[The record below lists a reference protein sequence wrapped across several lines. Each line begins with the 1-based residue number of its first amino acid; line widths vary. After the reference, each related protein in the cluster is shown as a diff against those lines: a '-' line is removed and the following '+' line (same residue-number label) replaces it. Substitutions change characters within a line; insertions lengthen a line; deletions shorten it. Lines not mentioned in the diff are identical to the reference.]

1 MLCQHLVIGDRIVLH
16 GARVNMRAG
25 AVDAVDVLGE
35 QNRIRAD
42 LGRAQHRRCVG
53 RKIRAAAAGA
63 EKHDLAL
70 FQMRN
75 GALPRVVLGK
85 GRHLDRRLHAH
96 GNALLFHHIGHGK
109 AVHHGR
115 QHTHV
120 VGARAGHF
128 ALTVFHAAP
137 EVAAADDD
145 AHLHAA
151 EVEQDFKSQNAF
163 VVAAINDYYE
173 RHLAK
178 KNDPY
183 LESREKEDAFA
194 DRLVQT
200 VEQKLLSN
208 LPALA
213 AMYQMQQQAFF
224 QAGLQAGGIMSY
236 PYQQGNPGAEAS
248 VGVKLVTEPIQG
260 SEQPI
265 EVVKQELSEPE
276 ENEFLDYSFGV

>member
-1 MLCQHLVIGDRIVLH
+1 MTKHYRNHNIRF
-16 GARVNMRAG
+16 NMTDEGGVQAW
-25 AVDAVDVLGE
+25 E
-35 QNRIRAD
+35 
-42 LGRAQHRRCVG
+42 
-53 RKIRAAAAGA
+53 
-63 EKHDLAL
+63 
-70 FQMRN
+70 
-75 GALPRVVLGK
+75 
-85 GRHLDRRLHAH
+85 RLHS
-96 GNALLFHHIGHGK
+96 
-109 AVHHGR
+109 
-115 QHTHV
+115 
-120 VGARAGHF
+120 
-128 ALTVFHAAP
+128 
-137 EVAAADDD
+137 
-145 AHLHAA
+145 A

-163 VVAAINDYYE
+163 VMAAINDYYE

-276 ENEFLDYSFGV
+276 ENEFLDCSFGVSSVWACFLFGYSYIMYCIEYYPCGSSPHWNWKHPQKGSERYDLRRGFIPPISERRRRRTQCPDEKIRRPPDPVYRRLSARRSRVRRADAGRFRLSVHEKAPHPGRRPQGVSL

>member
-1 MLCQHLVIGDRIVLH
+1 MTKHYRNHNIRF
-16 GARVNMRAG
+16 NMTDEGGVQAW
-25 AVDAVDVLGE
+25 E
-35 QNRIRAD
+35 
-42 LGRAQHRRCVG
+42 
-53 RKIRAAAAGA
+53 
-63 EKHDLAL
+63 
-70 FQMRN
+70 
-75 GALPRVVLGK
+75 
-85 GRHLDRRLHAH
+85 RLHS
-96 GNALLFHHIGHGK
+96 
-109 AVHHGR
+109 
-115 QHTHV
+115 
-120 VGARAGHF
+120 
-128 ALTVFHAAP
+128 
-137 EVAAADDD
+137 
-145 AHLHAA
+145 A

-183 LESREKEDAFA
+183 LESQEKEDAFA

>member
-1 MLCQHLVIGDRIVLH
+1 MTKHYRNHNIRF
-16 GARVNMRAG
+16 NMTDEGGVQAW
-25 AVDAVDVLGE
+25 E
-35 QNRIRAD
+35 
-42 LGRAQHRRCVG
+42 RRHT
-53 RKIRAAAAGA
+53 A
-63 EKHDLAL
+63 EGGQA
-70 FQMRN
+70 
-75 GALPRVVLGK
+75 
-85 GRHLDRRLHAH
+85 
-96 GNALLFHHIGHGK
+96 
-109 AVHHGR
+109 
-115 QHTHV
+115 
-120 VGARAGHF
+120 
-128 ALTVFHAAP
+128 
-137 EVAAADDD
+137 
-145 AHLHAA
+145 
-151 EVEQDFKSQNAF
+151 FKSQNAF
-163 VVAAINDYYE
+163 VMAAINDYYE
-173 RHLAK
+173 K
-178 KNDPY
+178 QISNKNDPY

>member
-1 MLCQHLVIGDRIVLH
+1 MTKQYRNHNIRF
-16 GARVNMRAG
+16 NMTDEGGVQAW
-25 AVDAVDVLGE
+25 E
-35 QNRIRAD
+35 
-42 LGRAQHRRCVG
+42 
-53 RKIRAAAAGA
+53 
-63 EKHDLAL
+63 
-70 FQMRN
+70 
-75 GALPRVVLGK
+75 
-85 GRHLDRRLHAH
+85 RLHS
-96 GNALLFHHIGHGK
+96 
-109 AVHHGR
+109 
-115 QHTHV
+115 
-120 VGARAGHF
+120 
-128 ALTVFHAAP
+128 
-137 EVAAADDD
+137 
-145 AHLHAA
+145 A

-224 QAGLQAGGIMSY
+224 QAGLQAGGIMPY
-236 PYQQGNPGAEAS
+236 PYQQGNPQAMPPSSGKPLMEQESICEQAEDS
-248 VGVKLVTEPIQG
+248 REEEMP
-260 SEQPI
+260 
-265 EVVKQELSEPE
+265 EPE

>member
-1 MLCQHLVIGDRIVLH
+1 MTKHYRNHNIRF
-16 GARVNMRAG
+16 NMTDEGGVQAW
-25 AVDAVDVLGE
+25 E
-35 QNRIRAD
+35 
-42 LGRAQHRRCVG
+42 
-53 RKIRAAAAGA
+53 
-63 EKHDLAL
+63 
-70 FQMRN
+70 
-75 GALPRVVLGK
+75 
-85 GRHLDRRLHAH
+85 RLHS
-96 GNALLFHHIGHGK
+96 
-109 AVHHGR
+109 
-115 QHTHV
+115 
-120 VGARAGHF
+120 
-128 ALTVFHAAP
+128 
-137 EVAAADDD
+137 
-145 AHLHAA
+145 A

-236 PYQQGNPGAEAS
+236 PYQHVVTSSAGKPLMEQES
-248 VGVKLVTEPIQG
+248 VC
-260 SEQPI
+260 EQTKDCREEEMP
-265 EVVKQELSEPE
+265 QPE

>member
-1 MLCQHLVIGDRIVLH
+1 MTKHYRNHNIRF
-16 GARVNMRAG
+16 NMTDEGGVQAW
-25 AVDAVDVLGE
+25 E
-35 QNRIRAD
+35 
-42 LGRAQHRRCVG
+42 
-53 RKIRAAAAGA
+53 
-63 EKHDLAL
+63 
-70 FQMRN
+70 
-75 GALPRVVLGK
+75 
-85 GRHLDRRLHAH
+85 RLHS
-96 GNALLFHHIGHGK
+96 
-109 AVHHGR
+109 
-115 QHTHV
+115 
-120 VGARAGHF
+120 
-128 ALTVFHAAP
+128 
-137 EVAAADDD
+137 
-145 AHLHAA
+145 A

-213 AMYQMQQQAFF
+213 PCIRCNSRHFF
-224 QAGLQAGGIMSY
+224 RRDCRLVIMPY